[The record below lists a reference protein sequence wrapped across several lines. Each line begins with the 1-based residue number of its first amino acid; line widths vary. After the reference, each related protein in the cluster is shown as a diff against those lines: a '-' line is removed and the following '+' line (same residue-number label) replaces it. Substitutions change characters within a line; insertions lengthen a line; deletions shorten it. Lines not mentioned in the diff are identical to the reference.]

1 MKKIALWLVLAVLA
15 LSLTA
20 CNANPQSA
28 ASTRDVPLKELV
40 QKHVSAAESMIQLP
54 RTDLEDVIGID
65 LADLTDAVYLQDEG
79 MGGNEALV
87 VRAADEKAAERIAAL
102 LEGYL
107 EQRRKETR
115 NYVPEAYQLLEK
127 AKVER
132 KNLTI
137 VLLSGEKAAE
147 ETKALLAGE

>member
-1 MKKIALWLVLAVLA
+1 MKKIAVWLVLAVLA

-20 CNANPQSA
+20 CTANPKTA
-28 ASTRDVPLKELV
+28 ASTKDMPLKELV
-40 QKHVSAAESMIQLP
+40 NKHVAAAGSMVSLP

-65 LADLTDAVYLQDEG
+65 PADFKEAVYLQDEG

-87 VRAADEKAAERIAAL
+87 LRAQDEKAAERIVSM

-132 KNLTI
+132 KNLTVALI
-137 VLLSGEKAAE
+137 SGEKAAE
-147 ETKALLAGE
+147 ESAALLAGE

>member
-1 MKKIALWLVLAVLA
+1 MKKIAVWLMLAVL
-15 LSLTA
+15 LMSLTA
-20 CNANPQSA
+20 CGNTQT
-28 ASTRDVPLKELV
+28 ASTKDVALKELV
-40 QKHVSAAESMIQLP
+40 QKHVSAAGSMINLP
-54 RTDLEDVIGID
+54 RTDLEVVIGID
-65 LADLTDAVYLQDEG
+65 PADFTDAVYMQDEG

-87 VRAADEKAAERIAAL
+87 VRAADEKAAQRIAAL

>member
-1 MKKIALWLVLAVLA
+1 MKDFRMILPNPA
-15 LSLTA
+15 SDTA
-20 CNANPQSA
+20 GA
-28 ASTRDVPLKELV
+28 ASLLFQLNGLTIIHD
-40 QKHVSAAESMIQLP
+40 AAGSMINLP
-54 RTDLEDVIGID
+54 GTDLEDVIGID
-65 LADLTDAVYLQDEG
+65 PADFTDAVYMQDEG

-87 VRAADEKAAERIAAL
+87 LRAQDEKAAERIVSM

-132 KNLTI
+132 KNLTVALI
-137 VLLSGEKAAE
+137 SGEKAAE
-147 ETKALLAGE
+147 ESAALLAGE